1 MDNNEIKKANR
12 KALPKFILEFIL
24 IIVIS
29 LLVGGSI
36 GFCAAKYG
44 VNSLTGG
51 LKSAGAFF
59 GTFIAPW
66 LMLIIAVIMPVV
78 CVLVY
83 RSAKKLL
90 SYWDGENEEISDT
103 IDKRLSI
110 VIWVTSAALILSY
123 FLITALYSGGF
134 EAFENENNIVLFFIG
149 ITAFFA
155 IMIEAVIIQQKCVD
169 AAKKTNPEKTA
180 SIYDPKFQK
189 KWMDSCDEAEKIM
202 IGKCAFKA
210 YAATNSVCT
219 VLSIAL
225 AICALIFGIGFLP
238 SLAVCLIWIVNHSVY
253 CREALKYSKAG
264 NKIS

>member
-1 MDNNEIKKANR
+1 MNNNEIKKANR
-12 KALPKFILEFIL
+12 KALPKFILIM
-24 IIVIS
+24 VIS

-36 GFCAAKYG
+36 GFCTAKYG

-66 LMLIIAVIMPVV
+66 LMLIIAIIMPVI

-83 RSAKKLL
+83 RSAKKLV

-103 IDKRLSI
+103 IDKKLSI

-123 FLITALYSGGF
+123 FLIAALYSGGF
-134 EAFENENNIVLFFIG
+134 ETFQNENNIVLFFIG

-202 IGKCAFKA
+202 ICKCAFKA
-210 YAATNSVCT
+210 FDATNSVCT

-238 SLAVCLIWIVNHSVY
+238 SLAVFLIWIVNQSVY
-253 CREALKYSKAG
+253 CREAFKYSKSG